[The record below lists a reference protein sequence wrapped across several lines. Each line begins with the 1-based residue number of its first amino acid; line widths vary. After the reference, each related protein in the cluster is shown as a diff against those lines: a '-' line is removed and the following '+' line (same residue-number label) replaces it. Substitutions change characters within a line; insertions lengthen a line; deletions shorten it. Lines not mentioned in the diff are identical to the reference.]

1 MTYQQAVEKI
11 DSRLLFGMKPGLER
25 MRALMHEL
33 GDPHEKVKF
42 VHVCGTNGKGS
53 VCTLTASVLRES
65 GYKTGLNTSPYV
77 LSFRERFQIDGEMI
91 TEEELAHE
99 MDIIWP
105 AVERLDARD
114 IVVSEFELV
123 TAIAIHWFASQG
135 CDAAVLEVGMGGL
148 HDATNVIPVPE
159 AAAVMSISLDHTA
172 WLGDT
177 VEQIALEKSGII
189 KQEGRV
195 VLYPQQQPGV
205 TDIIRGVCTGRN
217 AELIIPDL
225 SGIKVLSESI
235 EGTDFEVEGLILHT
249 PFLGKHQVK
258 NAAVALELVRIL
270 RRRGFNISDENLAQG
285 FRRAFIPARM
295 EVLSRHPLCLLD
307 GGHNPGC
314 ALVLKD
320 ALERYVPGRRI
331 AIMGMM
337 ADKDSAAALET
348 VGSMFQKIIAVKPEN
363 PRSLSAEDLAQTA
376 ARFCPEAVPAASC
389 RDALDM
395 AMKDLGENDALIAC
409 GSFYLAGELRPL
421 LLEKFSDR

>member
-123 TAIAIHWFASQG
+123 TAIGIHWFASQG

-205 TDIIRGVCTGRN
+205 ADIIRGVCTGRN
-217 AELIIPDL
+217 AELIIPDP
-225 SGIKVLSESI
+225 SGIKALSESI
-235 EGTDFEVEGLILHT
+235 EGTDFEAEGLILHT

-389 RDALDM
+389 REALDM